1 MRKKAMAI
9 FFAVI
14 FVMCSGP
21 APSLGAAKDADF
33 SKVDE
38 ILNARGQMQEGAW
51 VVRFPRSDLNVTING
66 EAMPNALGF
75 VPWVAFKDMGKKKT
89 MIMGDLVFLEE
100 EVNPV
105 ISVLQEHGL
114 KITALHNH
122 FFYEQPRL
130 MFMHI
135 GGMGDK
141 EALATGLR
149 QALDQTGG
157 KAQAAAPPAAAP
169 AVAAAPEAAPASTP
183 APAPEAAPSAG
194 PGSASA
200 PGVAP
205 APAPTPGAEPAATP
219 QAAPA
224 PVPGAGTTPAPGAAP
239 PPEAAPA
246 PAPTPAPGAAPA
258 PEAAAPPQPAPA
270 PAPEA
275 APAPETAAQ
284 PAPLTLDT
292 KRVEKIIGHP
302 GQINDQVFKITVG
315 RKGVEMDGVAL
326 TASMGLNSWAGFVGS
341 NDQAHVAGDIVM
353 TSKEVNPVIQAL
365 KAGGLEV
372 VAVHN
377 HMLIES
383 PRVFFLHYWGSGPAE
398 TLAKA
403 VRAAFNEAKGPMR

>member
-1 MRKKAMAI
+1 MRKKALAI
-9 FFAVI
+9 YLLVI
-14 FVMCSGP
+14 LMMCYGP

-33 SKVDE
+33 AKVDE
-38 ILNARGQMQEGAW
+38 ILQARGQMQEGAW
-51 VVRFPRSDLNVTING
+51 VVRFPRNDLNVTING
-66 EAMPNALGF
+66 EAMPAALGF

-89 MIMGDLVFLEE
+89 MIMGDLVLLEE

-122 FFYEQPRL
+122 FFYEQPRI
-130 MFMHI
+130 MFMHV

-149 QALDQTGG
+149 QALDQTG
-157 KAQAAAPPAAAP
+157 KAQAAAPPPAAP
-169 AVAAAPEAAPASTP
+169 AAAAAPE
-183 APAPEAAPSAG
+183 
-194 PGSASA
+194 
-200 PGVAP
+200 
-205 APAPTPGAEPAATP
+205 
-219 QAAPA
+219 
-224 PVPGAGTTPAPGAAP
+224 AAP

-246 PAPTPAPGAAPA
+246 PGPGSTPAPGAAPAPAPSPAPAQAPTAGTESAAAPQAAPAPAPGAGTAPAPGAAPTPETAPAPAPTPA

-292 KRVEKIIGHP
+292 KRVEEIIGHP

-353 TSKEVNPVIQAL
+353 TSKEVNPVIKAL

-377 HMLIES
+377 HMLIEA

-403 VRAAFNEAKGPMR
+403 VRAAFDEAKGPLR

>member
-1 MRKKAMAI
+1 MRKEAMVI
-9 FFAVI
+9 FFLAI
-14 FVMCSGP
+14 YVMCSGP
-21 APSLGAAKDADF
+21 APSLGADKGADF

-66 EAMPNALGF
+66 EALPNALGF

-89 MIMGDLVFLEE
+89 MIMGDLVLLEE

-157 KAQAAAPPAAAP
+157 KAQAAASPAAAP
-169 AVAAAPEAAPASTP
+169 AVAAAPS
-183 APAPEAAPSAG
+183 
-194 PGSASA
+194 
-200 PGVAP
+200 
-205 APAPTPGAEPAATP
+205 
-219 QAAPA
+219 
-224 PVPGAGTTPAPGAAP
+224 
-239 PPEAAPA
+239 PEAAPA
-246 PAPTPAPGAAPA
+246 PAPTAAPGAAPA
-258 PEAAAPPQPAPA
+258 PEAAAPPQLAPA

-292 KRVEKIIGHP
+292 KRMEKIIGHP

-365 KAGGLEV
+365 KAGGLQV

-377 HMLIES
+377 HMLNES

-398 TLAKA
+398 TLAKT